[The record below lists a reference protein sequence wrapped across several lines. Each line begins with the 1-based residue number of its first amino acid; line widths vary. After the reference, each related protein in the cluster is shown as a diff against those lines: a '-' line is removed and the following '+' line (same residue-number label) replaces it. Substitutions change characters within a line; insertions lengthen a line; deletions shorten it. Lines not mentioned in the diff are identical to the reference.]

1 MTGQIIAMILLTPFA
16 LAFIYAGIHEYLRHR
31 SGDGAS
37 YGLVYDE
44 DTGTTYI
51 SGIAEDEEAY
61 DPDGFDP
68 NHHNGSEG
76 ADDDKL

>member
-31 SGDGAS
+31 SRDGAS

-44 DTGTTYI
+44 ETGTTHI
-51 SGIAEDEEAY
+51 SGIAENEEAY
-61 DPDGFDP
+61 NPDEFDP
-68 NHHNGSEG
+68 NDHNRLEG
-76 ADDDKL
+76 ADDDGL

>member
-44 DTGTTYI
+44 TTGTTHI
-51 SGIAEDEEAY
+51 SGLAEDEDPY
-61 DPDGFDP
+61 DPDEFDP
-68 NHHNGSEG
+68 NDHNWPEG
-76 ADDDKL
+76 ADDDKS